1 MHFSSLIAITSL
13 IAFSN
18 AKASVQFDILDSL
31 SHAQCSSSILSSSYS
46 ICPSNLELSRNK
58 HYPSKSSQLLSINS
72 NESNTTLST
81 SSTPSPWQYSP
92 VCSNITSTSP
102 KTPQFCVYTST
113 NFASG
118 RGISLLTTPKIA
130 SRIASLPAFTSSLP
144 FQPLYNSSNPAP
156 FEIRQIPGRG
166 MGVIATRPIKRGT
179 ILFAYPTIGIYHNSA
194 FPRSHNSSSSPQNH
208 TSLFSLSAAQLPP
221 STSNLLY
228 SLAAHE
234 PHRQLHNGEG
244 IIGRLNTN
252 TFGED
257 FLGQEHSIVV
267 PETARLNHDCRPN
280 ANYYFD
286 ARTLMHYT
294 VAGREIAVGE
304 EVTITYTNPLIPSGS
319 RRSALHHSWGFHCTC
334 PHCLV
339 PVPQRQHSN
348 HLILSI
354 LSLQSALEYNS
365 SSPFPPVDFIA
376 KSLYLIEL
384 YKLEGLQS
392 HIGDGYR
399 SAALAYSVVGREW
412 ETRMY
417 VERAVEVMVGSEG
430 WRGEGVREMRRWMGG
445 REGVRGHW
453 SWRRGLE
460 LDGEGKE
467 KGEEKEGSCGCGDR
481 SGKDEL

>member
-31 SHAQCSSSILSSSYS
+31 SHAQCSSSVLSSSHS
-46 ICPSNLELSRNK
+46 ICPSNLKVSRNK
-58 HYPSKSSQLLSINS
+58 HHPNKSSQLLFINN

-81 SSTPSPWQYSP
+81 SSSPSPWQYSP

-113 NFASG
+113 TFASG

-130 SRIASLPAFTSSLP
+130 SKIASLPAFTSSLP

-156 FEIRQIPGRG
+156 FEIRQLPGRG

-194 FPRSHNSSSSPQNH
+194 FPRSHNSSSLSQNQNQNH
-208 TSLFSLSAAQLPP
+208 TSLFSLSATQLPP

-294 VAGREIAVGE
+294 VAGREIAAGE
-304 EVTITYTNPLIPSGS
+304 EITITCTHQPPHPLRI
-319 RRSALHHSWGFHCTC
+319 SALRAPPLLGL
-334 PHCLV
+334 PL
-339 PVPQRQHSN
+339 
-348 HLILSI
+348 HL
-354 LSLQSALEYNS
+354 SALS
-365 SSPFPPVDFIA
+365 TACPPTA
-376 KSLYLIEL
+376 T
-384 YKLEGLQS
+384 LQPS
-392 HIGDGYR
+392 DPQHP
-399 SAALAYSVVGREW
+399 LAPI
-412 ETRMY
+412 
-417 VERAVEVMVGSEG
+417 RA
-430 WRGEGVREMRRWMGG
+430 RI
-445 REGVRGHW
+445 
-453 SWRRGLE
+453 
-460 LDGEGKE
+460 
-467 KGEEKEGSCGCGDR
+467 
-481 SGKDEL
+481 